1 MKQRINPIPPIKGAR
16 PQDELLREQINRIV
30 GEVNRALDMT
40 QATLTASDKERR
52 K

>member
-30 GEVNRALDMT
+30 GEVNRAL
-40 QATLTASDKERR
+40 ERLEAR
-52 K
+52 VRELENKNK